1 MKLLGLDK
9 VFCLSPHPDDVEL
22 AMLGTIKKYTGTK
35 FDVICLCQGSDHDPS
50 TSENRLQEV
59 KDVWKQAN
67 CPNVELLFSGTK
79 YIKDY
84 GPDDWITYLEKTY
97 INEGKYDAI
106 FLPNEDDSH
115 WEHRIISN
123 LGPALI
129 RASKISLIQYY
140 TPSTQDDWDPNFY
153 VDITT
158 VYDSKLEALTL
169 FGSQAHRYY
178 FKKKV
183 LNSFHSDFQCCKK
196 GMDWVE
202 KFKILNFFEG

>member
-1 MKLLGLDK
+1 MKLLGLNK

-22 AMLGTIKKYTGTK
+22 AMLGTIKKYSDTQ

-50 TSENRLQEV
+50 TSESRLEEV
-59 KDVWKQAN
+59 KNVWKQAS

-79 YIKDY
+79 FIKEY
-84 GPDDWITYLEKTY
+84 GQDDWITYLENVYLNKG
-97 INEGKYDAI
+97 NYDAI
-106 FLPNEDDSH
+106 FLPNENDSH
-115 WEHRIISN
+115 WEHRLISN

-153 VDITT
+153 VDITG
-158 VYDSKLEALTL
+158 VYNEKLKSLEL
-169 FGSQAHRYY
+169 FTSQTHRYY
-178 FKKKV
+178 FKRKV
-183 LNSFHSDFQCCKK
+183 LNAFHSDFQCRKK

-202 KFKILNFFEG
+202 KYKILNFFEG